1 LWLAA
6 PADTSDPLAKS
17 NLVVRVLTSALL
29 LPLLL
34 ALLFLGPAWGWY
46 LLVLAACVVAG
57 SELFAMTHPGDRVAQ
72 GIGVAT
78 TAAVS
83 VCLYLFSRDPRV
95 VLSVLI
101 ATTLIGVLTP
111 LWRLGEIE
119 SAALRLVAGV
129 AGPLYIGVLL
139 TCIAL
144 LRHEQGAL
152 GAPFVLLALGFAW
165 LGDTGGYFV
174 GRQFGK
180 HRLYPAVSPKKTW
193 EGLFGSLV
201 GAEAGALVI
210 RSAWLPAMPLDHALI
225 LAAVAGGLGQL
236 GDLAESVLKRSAG
249 VKDSGSIIPGH
260 GGLLDRIDALLFVA
274 PVVYLYSLWGP
285 LARALP

>member
-1 LWLAA
+1 
-6 PADTSDPLAKS
+6 LAKN
-17 NLVVRVLTSALL
+17 NLVVRILTSTLL

-34 ALLFLGPAWGWY
+34 GLLFLGPAWAWY
-46 LLVLAACVVAG
+46 LLVLAACIVA
-57 SELFAMTHPGDRVAQ
+57 SAELFAMTHPGDRVAQ

-78 TAAVS
+78 TALVS
-83 VCLYLFSRDPRV
+83 VSLYLFSREPRV
-95 VLSVLI
+95 VLSVMI
-101 ATTLIGVLTP
+101 GATLIGVLTP
-111 LWRLGEIE
+111 LWRLGDIG
-119 SAALRLVAGV
+119 SAALRLAAGV
-129 AGPLYIGVLL
+129 AGPLYIGALL

-152 GAPFVLLALGFAW
+152 GASFVLLALGFAW

-180 HRLYPAVSPKKTW
+180 HQLYPAVSPKKTW
-193 EGLFGSLV
+193 EGLFGSLL
-201 GAEAGALVI
+201 GAGLGAVVI
-210 RSAWLPAMPLDHALI
+210 RTYLLPAVPLSHALI
-225 LAAVAGGLGQL
+225 LAVVAGVLGQL

-249 VKDSGSIIPGH
+249 VKDSGFIIPGH
-260 GGLLDRIDALLFVA
+260 GGLLDRIDALLLVS

>member
-1 LWLAA
+1 M
-6 PADTSDPLAKS
+6 AKS

-46 LLVLAACVVAG
+46 LLVLVACIV
-57 SELFAMTHPGDRVAQ
+57 SSLELFAMTHPADRVAQ
-72 GIGVAT
+72 GIGAAT

-83 VCLYLFSRDPRV
+83 VSLYLFSRDPRV
-95 VLSVLI
+95 VLSVVI
-101 ATTLIGVLTP
+101 GITLIGVLTP
-111 LWRLGEIE
+111 LWRLGEIG

-144 LRHEQGAL
+144 LRRDQGAL
-152 GAPFVLLALGFAW
+152 GASFVLLALGFAW

-174 GRQFGK
+174 GRRFGK
-180 HRLYPAVSPKKTW
+180 HKLYPAVSPKKTW
-193 EGLFGSLV
+193 EGLFGSLL
-201 GAEAGALVI
+201 GAELGAVVIRGAL
-210 RSAWLPAMPLDHALI
+210 LPAVPLSHALI
-225 LAAVAGGLGQL
+225 LAAVAGGAGQL

-260 GGLLDRIDALLFVA
+260 GGLLDRIDALLLVS